1 MWKLIIED
9 EEGKRTV
16 VPLTRDDYTIG
27 RKEGNNI
34 RLTER
39 NVSRDH
45 AALHRKKN
53 GAPTSTPRPGMP
65 AAQPQVVSISVHPTF
80 FLEDHQSYNGVYVN
94 GLRGAQTQDLLHGDL
109 IQIGDY
115 RIVLHDDAAVEQP
128 PANATIPDDT
138 KATLPNI
145 TTRGSLLLERPNR
158 LVMLAGPTPG
168 LEYPLDRERL
178 TIGRAEDAAISV
190 NHNSVSRLH
199 CEIHSLG
206 EGRYEIVDKGSSN
219 GVRVNGAD
227 LRRGIIE
234 AGDIIELGDV
244 RFKFVGAGQIF
255 LPGAT
260 DTHQFE
266 SIGERSA
273 NGVSRSGRGLGV
285 IPWLLMGMI
294 LASGAV
300 GVWAYKR
307 QRQANGNSPPPAT
320 SQVDT
325 GEELILAD
333 AARACDPAENRCEEA
348 HEKIIQGIGENSP
361 LRNDK
366 RFRLIE
372 LRWAE
377 QIFERALNETDTA
390 RKRAL
395 YELVEKQTTV
405 DEPHRKMATD
415 RLHELDAQTVLAA
428 NRPPAAKDSSGRSV
442 SLTSAPEHLDQRAD
456 PHPEQ
461 RADRGSRPPPTEIS
475 TSHSTPKGP
484 STVSPSSPST
494 PTTAAPSGGSN
505 GSTAGSVAD
514 QVRGL
519 MLKDPDAA
527 KKLLQPR
534 VSQGHATREEIV
546 LLKTICRDQHDQV
559 CVDQTKKLLGDK

>member
-16 VPLTRDDYTIG
+16 VPLSRDDYTIG

-53 GAPTSTPRPGMP
+53 GAPPTPRTPVP
-65 AAQPQVVSISVHPTF
+65 SSAPTNPTF

-94 GLRGAQTQDLLHGDL
+94 GLRVAQTQDLLHGDL

-115 RIVLHDDAAVEQP
+115 RIVLHDDAAVEQA

-219 GVRVNGAD
+219 GVRVNGSD

-266 SIGERSA
+266 SIGERSTNA
-273 NGVSRSGRGLGV
+273 VSRSGRGFGV
-285 IPWLLMGMI
+285 VPWVLLGMI
-294 LASGAV
+294 LASAAV

-307 QRQANGNSPPPAT
+307 QRNLIAAPPTAT
-320 SQVDT
+320 SQVDPN
-325 GEELILAD
+325 EERILAD
-333 AARACDPAENRCEEA
+333 AARSCDTENHCEDA
-348 HEKIIQGIGENSP
+348 HDKILQGIGENSP
-361 LRNDK
+361 LRSDK
-366 RFRLIE
+366 RFRTIE
-372 LRWAE
+372 IRWAE
-377 QIFERALNETDTA
+377 QVFERALNETDTG

-395 YELVEKQTTV
+395 YELVEKQPTV
-405 DEPHRKMATD
+405 DDPHRKMASD
-415 RLHELDAQTVLAA
+415 RLHDLDAQAGAVA
-428 NRPPAAKDSSGRSV
+428 RPAATGKDSGGHPV
-442 SLTSAPEHLDQRAD
+442 SLTSAPEHVD
-456 PHPEQ
+456 HN
-461 RADRGSRPPPTEIS
+461 DRGPQRVQQGGDSNGSHAGAKGTS
-475 TSHSTPKGP
+475 TSAPATA
-484 STVSPSSPST
+484 VA
-494 PTTAAPSGGSN
+494 AAPSSGSGGGTGGAAS
-505 GSTAGSVAD
+505 GGSVAD
-514 QVRGL
+514 QVRAT
-519 MLKDPDAA
+519 MLKDPDGA
-527 KKLLQPR
+527 KRLLMSR
-534 VSQGHATREEIV
+534 VSGGHPTREEAL
-546 LLKTICRDQHDQV
+546 LLKTICRDQHDQA
-559 CVDQTKKLLGDK
+559 CVSQANKLLEEIK

>member
-53 GAPTSTPRPGMP
+53 GAPHSPRTPGIAAP
-65 AAQPQVVSISVHPTF
+65 ASVAVNPSF

-94 GLRGAQTQDLLHGDL
+94 GLRVAQTQDLLHGDL

-138 KATLPNI
+138 KATLPNV

-273 NGVSRSGRGLGV
+273 NAVSRSGRGVGV
-285 IPWLLMGMI
+285 IPWLLFGMI
-294 LASGAV
+294 LASAAV
-300 GVWAYKR
+300 GIWAYLR
-307 QRQANGNSPPPAT
+307 QQKLQSRQSPAPT
-320 SQVDT
+320 TQVDPS
-325 GEELILAD
+325 EAQALKE
-333 AARACDPAENRCEEA
+333 AAQACIKDNHCEEA
-348 HEKIIQGIGENSP
+348 HDKVMQKVASGSS
-361 LRNDK
+361 LQNDPQFK
-366 RFRLIE
+366 EIE

-377 QIFERALNETDTA
+377 QIMERALNEIDPA
-390 RKRAL
+390 KKRSL
-395 YELVEKQTTV
+395 YELVDKQPTV
-405 DEPHRKMATD
+405 DEPHRKMASD
-415 RLHELDAQTVLAA
+415 RLRELDAQNLAMA
-428 NRPPAAKDSSGRSV
+428 PRGVPAPKDSGSHPTGV
-442 SLTSAPEHLDQRAD
+442 QLTSAPEHTEKLDRPSRQASAD
-456 PHPEQ
+456 SS
-461 RADRGSRPPPTEIS
+461 GSHTAPKS
-475 TSHSTPKGP
+475 TSTNAGP
-484 STVSPSSPST
+484 QPAAP
-494 PTTAAPSGGSN
+494 APSGTPASGAS
-505 GSTAGSVAD
+505 GAAAGSVAE
-514 QVRGL
+514 QVRAI
-519 MLKDPDAA
+519 MLKDPDGAR
-527 KKLLQPR
+527 KLLQPR
-534 VSQGHATREEIV
+534 VNQGHATKEEIG
-546 LLKTICRDQHDQV
+546 LLKTICREQRDQV
-559 CVDQTKKLLGDK
+559 CLEQTKRLLEK

>member
-53 GAPTSTPRPGMP
+53 GAAPVSPRTP
-65 AAQPQVVSISVHPTF
+65 AQSVPPSNPTF

-94 GLRGAQTQDLLHGDL
+94 GLRVAQTQDLLHGDL

-115 RIVLHDDAAVEQP
+115 RIVLHDDAAVEQV

-219 GVRVNGAD
+219 GVRVNGSD

-266 SIGERSA
+266 SIGERSTNA
-273 NGVSRSGRGLGV
+273 VSRSGRGLGV
-285 IPWLLMGMI
+285 VPWVLLGMI
-294 LASGAV
+294 LASAAV

-307 QRQANGNSPPPAT
+307 QRSLLPSASPVPT
-320 SQVDT
+320 QVES
-325 GEELILAD
+325 GEEATLAEAD
-333 AARACDPAENRCEEA
+333 RACNPPENRCEEA
-348 HEKIIQGIGENSP
+348 HDKILLGIPEGSP

-366 RFRLIE
+366 RFKTIE
-372 LRWAE
+372 IRWAE
-377 QIFERALNETDTA
+377 QMFERAVNETDIS

-395 YELVEKQTTV
+395 YELVEKQSTL
-405 DEPHRKMATD
+405 DESHRKMATD
-415 RLHELDAQTVLAA
+415 RLRELDAQTIAMA
-428 NRPPAAKDSSGRSV
+428 RPSPSVKDSGHSV
-442 SLTSAPEHLDQRAD
+442 SLTSAPEHVER
-456 PHPEQ
+456 PEKSSS
-461 RADRGSRPPPTEIS
+461 RSSGESGS
-475 TSHSTPKGP
+475 SHS
-484 STVSPSSPST
+484 SSKSSGASNLPPAAPAASASN
-494 PTTAAPSGGSN
+494 TTAS
-505 GSTAGSVAD
+505 GSVAD
-514 QVRGL
+514 QVRGM
-519 MLKDPDAA
+519 MLKDPDGA
-527 KKLLQPR
+527 KKLLQTR
-534 VSQGHATREEIV
+534 VASGKPTHEELL

-559 CVDQTKKLLGDK
+559 CVNNAKSLLGEK